1 MVIAM
6 GLKVGKYEI
15 NPAEIPPLTLGDERA
30 LRARG
35 LYKRLSQD
43 PDSEDALV
51 AQVEWLHYVLVR
63 AYPDLT
69 QDDIWALPRDQWL
82 RLTNLVTRAI
92 RGDEVPES
100 DPFSATSTSSPG
112 SSGGGQ
118 RTLPG

>member
-1 MVIAM
+1 MAM
-6 GLKVGKYEI
+6 SLRVGKYEI
-15 NPAEIPPLTLGDERA
+15 DPAKIAPLTLGDERA

-35 LYKRLSQD
+35 VYKRLSQD
-43 PDSEDALV
+43 PDSEEALV

-82 RLTNLVTRAI
+82 RLTNMVTQAL
-92 RGDEVPES
+92 RGPEVPEN

-112 SSGGGQ
+112 SSGGAPQ
-118 RTLPG
+118 T